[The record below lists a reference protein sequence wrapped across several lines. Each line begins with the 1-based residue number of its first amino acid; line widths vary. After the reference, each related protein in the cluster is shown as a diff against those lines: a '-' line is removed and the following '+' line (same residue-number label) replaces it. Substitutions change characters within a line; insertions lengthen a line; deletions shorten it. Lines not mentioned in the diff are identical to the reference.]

1 MSLSDHLR
9 YLRAMRG
16 GFGTQTIAD
25 AIGLEKPWPINEAEV
40 RYRPVRDSE
49 LVAKLADFYGRPL
62 EEFQWHNAR
71 PRKFLTFYA
80 ARALE
85 TKEPASLTL
94 RSGEVLRG
102 QIVWWDLSSIGLK
115 MDDGRTIVVMRH
127 AIIDWPDATNWEDV

>member
-16 GFGTQTIAD
+16 DLDTRTIAV
-25 AIGLEKPWPINEAEV
+25 AIGLEKPAPINHAET
-40 RYRPVRDSE
+40 RYRPVRDPE

-85 TKEPASLTL
+85 TKEPASFTL
-94 RSGEVLRG
+94 RSGEVLSG
-102 QIVWWDLSSIGLK
+102 QIMWWDLGSIGLK

>member
-16 GFGTQTIAD
+16 GLETQAIAD
-25 AIGLEKPWPINEAEV
+25 AIGLEKPTPINHAETQ
-40 RYRPVRDSE
+40 YRPVRDPE
-49 LVAKLADFYGRPL
+49 LVEKLATFYGRPL

-85 TKEPASLTL
+85 TKETASFTL
-94 RSGEVLRG
+94 RSGEMLSG
-102 QIVWWDLSSIGLK
+102 QVVWWDLSSIGLEVG
-115 MDDGRTIVVMRH
+115 DGRTIVVMRH
-127 AIIDWPDATNWEDV
+127 VIVDWPDATNWKDV

>member
-16 GFGTQTIAD
+16 GPDTLTIAAALD
-25 AIGLEKPWPINEAEV
+25 MEKPTSINSAETK
-40 RYRPVRDSE
+40 YQPVHDPE
-49 LVAKLADFYGRPL
+49 LVAKLADYYGRPL

-94 RSGEVLRG
+94 RSGEVLNG
-102 QIVWWDLSSIGLK
+102 QIVWWDLGSIGLEI
-115 MDDGRTIVVMRH
+115 DNGRTIVVMRH
-127 AIIDWPDATNWEDV
+127 AVTDWPGATNWEDV

>member
-16 GFGTQTIAD
+16 GMDTRAIAE
-25 AIGLEKPWPINEAEV
+25 AIGLETSGPINRAETQ
-40 RYRPVRDSE
+40 YRPVRDPE
-49 LVAKLADFYGRPL
+49 LVAKLANYYGRPL
-62 EEFQWHNAR
+62 EEFQWHDAR

-94 RSGEVLRG
+94 RSGETLRG
-102 QIVWWDLSSIGLK
+102 RIVWWDLGSIGLE
-115 MDDGRTIVVMRH
+115 MADGRTIVVMRH
-127 AIIDWPDATNWEDV
+127 AVVDWLDATNWKDV

>member
-16 GFGTQTIAD
+16 GSDTRTIAA
-25 AIGLEKPWPINEAEV
+25 AIDLEKPASVNRAETQ
-40 RYRPVRDSE
+40 YRPVRDPE

-85 TKEPASLTL
+85 TKETASFTL
-94 RSGEVLRG
+94 RSGETLSG
-102 QIVWWDLSSIGLK
+102 QIVWWDLGSIGLEV
-115 MDDGRTIVVMRH
+115 DDGRTIVIMRH
-127 AIIDWPDATNWEDV
+127 AVVDWPDATNWEDV

>member
-16 GFGTQTIAD
+16 GLETQTIAD
-25 AIGLEKPWPINEAEV
+25 TIGLEKPTPINQAETQ
-40 RYRPVRDSE
+40 YRPVRDPD
-49 LVAKLADFYGRPL
+49 LVAKLADFYGRSL

-71 PRKFLTFYA
+71 PRKFLTFYS

-94 RSGEVLRG
+94 RSGEVLCG
-102 QIVWWDLSSIGLK
+102 QIVWWDLGSIGLK
-115 MDDGRTIVVMRH
+115 MDNGRTIVVMRH
-127 AIIDWPDATNWEDV
+127 AVIDWPDATNWEDV